1 MYYLQERKPK
11 MPSWRDKDDTK
22 SRFSQY
28 SMSSSVIR
36 RNEGLSLLD
45 NRFEKVSRVLKI
57 KVIFETSNLH
67 MIWDIHVLHI
77 MQIFSNF

>member
-1 MYYLQERKPK
+1 MYYLQERRPK

-45 NRFEKVSRVLKI
+45 NRFEKVSGVLI
-57 KVIFETSNLH
+57 TKVIFKTDN
-67 MIWDIHVLHI
+67 LHI
-77 MQIFSNF
+77 MGHSCITYADF